1 MRRFWRKILFYGLVI
16 WAVSMA
22 YATIS
27 KTREKSR
34 IRFDEH
40 PGMFEQLWETVDLS
54 SGPKIKARSA
64 IVIDL
69 DTGEILARKNEN
81 SRRSIAS
88 LTKLATAV
96 VFLNSGTELLKEE
109 TVTEED
115 RRGAGRTRLF
125 AGARLTLY
133 DLFHLMLI
141 SSDNVAA
148 RVIARSTGLSEEE
161 FVDAMNDQA
170 RSLALGNTRFVD
182 PTGLDYRNVSTAS
195 EMARLF
201 RQALSYDRI
210 AMAISKTNHTY
221 RILDGRRKY
230 IAYNTNRLLYGR
242 HDIIGGKTGHIRN
255 SGYCLAL
262 GIEDSDGRRLGV
274 VILGAPSNNYRYRD
288 AHRLLASVQE

>member
-1 MRRFWRKILFYGLVI
+1 MKRFWRKILFYVLAI

-27 KTREKSR
+27 TTREKSR
-34 IRFDEH
+34 IRFDEG
-40 PGMFEQLWETVDLS
+40 PGMFEQLWETVDFS

-64 IVIDL
+64 VLVDL
-69 DTGEILARKNEN
+69 DTGEVLAGKNEN
-81 SRRSIAS
+81 SRRPIAS
-88 LTKLATAV
+88 LTKLATAM
-96 VFLNSGTELLKEE
+96 VFLNTGTDLLKEE

-125 AGARLTLY
+125 AGAGLTLY

-148 RVIARSTGLSEEE
+148 RILARSTGLSREE
-161 FVDAMNDQA
+161 FVAEMNK
-170 RSLALGNTRFVD
+170 LAGDLGLKNTKFAD

-201 RQALSYDRI
+201 REALSHDRI
-210 AMAISKTNHTY
+210 AAAISKKNYEY
-221 RILDGRRKY
+221 RIGKGRRKY

-242 HDIIGGKTGHIRN
+242 HDVIGGKTGHIRA

-262 GIEDSDGRRLGV
+262 GIEDSDGRKFGV

-288 AHRLLASVQE
+288 AHRLLASVEN